1 MKDEKTNILVADKP
15 GPERDVLAAVLT
27 KLGYQVE
34 TADSARELEDKLSS
48 DRDFAVVIL
57 RSRLYQDRA
66 TDKAREL
73 GTANRRVILVSDDM
87 PPGGMVGFVDLT
99 ENTLL
104 ALGVRVPE
112 IVFATNDLVYSR
124 KSAFRRKKRIYGGLS
139 ASFRV
144 GETWQ
149 KGALYNLSP
158 DGAFIETLRPP
169 QVGETLTIRFS
180 LPNDQEVVV
189 PGRVTWRVGA
199 NETKGRRSPPGVGVQ
214 FVDVDEGTRALL
226 ERFVH
231 SGGQA

>member
-1 MKDEKTNILVADKP
+1 MKDEKTKILLADKP
-15 GPERDVLAAVLT
+15 GPEREVLAAVFS
-27 KLGYQVE
+27 KLGYGVE
-34 TADSARELEDKLSS
+34 TADSAHELEAKLASE
-48 DRDFAVVIL
+48 RDFAVVIL

-66 TDKAREL
+66 ADKAREL
-73 GTANRRVILVSDDM
+73 GTADRRVILVSDEM
-87 PPGGMVGFVDLT
+87 PPSGMVGFIDLT
-99 ENTLL
+99 ENALL

-124 KSAFRRKKRIYGGLS
+124 KSAFRRQKRVYGGLS
-139 ASFRV
+139 TSFRV
-144 GETWQ
+144 GDSWQ

-158 DGAFIETLRPP
+158 DGAFIETLKPP
-169 QVGETLTIRFS
+169 QVGETLTIEFS
-180 LPNDQEVVV
+180 LPSGEKVVV

-214 FVDVDEGTRALL
+214 FVDVGEDTRALL